1 MIIESLEKQRKKLRL
16 SATNLSEYNAKIAD
30 YLQKN
35 TNLEIPHP
43 KSQISIEYKHINF
56 KYKIHLL
63 NDMSF
68 L

>member
-16 SATNLSEYNAKIAD
+16 SATNLSEYNAKIAY

-35 TNLEIPHP
+35 TNLEISHP
-43 KSQISIEYKHINF
+43 KSQISIEYKYINF